1 MLEEFAQYAD
11 GQLKLTVIDPLPF
24 SEDEDRASEFGLQS
38 INLGTAS
45 DPIYLGIAGSNSIGD
60 EEIIAFLDPSKET
73 FLEYDLAKLI
83 YTLSRPDR
91 PVIGLISGLPIT
103 AGFDPQTQQMR
114 QPWLI
119 TSQVQ
124 QLFELRTL
132 PLTTTEIEA
141 EIDVLMV
148 VHPKDLGDD
157 TLYAIDQFI
166 LGGGRALLFVDPYS
180 ETDIGDANPQM
191 AMMADRSSSLAKLL
205 DAWGIA
211 VDVEEVVG
219 DDRFALTV
227 TGLGNRPVRHLAL
240 LGVDDSGI
248 DGEDVITAGLGS
260 INFGFSGYIIAAE
273 EASASIAPLVRSS
286 EIAGTIPAANLGFM
300 SDPDLLRDS
309 FAPTGEEYVLA
320 ARIQGQLPSAFPDGP
335 PPKPD
340 ADSSGASGTH
350 RSQSEESVNV
360 VLVADT
366 DLLTDR
372 LWAQVQ
378 NFFGQR
384 LTTAFAGNADFVVN
398 ALDNLTGSGDLIS
411 IRGRAA
417 YARPFTRVQD
427 LRREAENRFRDTEQR
442 LQQELRDTESR
453 LSELQAS
460 REDSSVL
467 ILTPEQEAELERFQ
481 EQRLRIRKEL
491 RQVQRDL
498 DQSIEDLGTWLKVI
512 NIGLMPVVISVFSLM
527 LLFFRRRRRER
538 S

>member
-1 MLEEFAQYAD
+1 MRSGTRSTFGWLGLGALVAVFVIAVSLMNILLRGTRLDLTDNNLYTLSEGTEKLLAEIPEPINIYFFFSDRATADIPYLRTYAGRVREMLEEFVQYAD

-60 EEIIAFLDPSKET
+60 EEIISFLDPSKET

-205 DAWGIA
+205 RESAGPTPGA
-211 VDVEEVVG
+211 
-219 DDRFALTV
+219 DR
-227 TGLGNRPVRHLAL
+227 
-240 LGVDDSGI
+240 
-248 DGEDVITAGLGS
+248 
-260 INFGFSGYIIAAE
+260 
-273 EASASIAPLVRSS
+273 
-286 EIAGTIPAANLGFM
+286 
-300 SDPDLLRDS
+300 
-309 FAPTGEEYVLA
+309 
-320 ARIQGQLPSAFPDGP
+320 
-335 PPKPD
+335 
-340 ADSSGASGTH
+340 
-350 RSQSEESVNV
+350 
-360 VLVADT
+360 
-366 DLLTDR
+366 
-372 LWAQVQ
+372 
-378 NFFGQR
+378 
-384 LTTAFAGNADFVVN
+384 
-398 ALDNLTGSGDLIS
+398 
-411 IRGRAA
+411 RGRQRHRRRGRD
-417 YARPFTRVQD
+417 YRGPRKHQFR
-427 LRREAENRFRDTEQR
+427 LRRTHQR
-442 LQQELRDTESR
+442 C
-453 LSELQAS
+453 
-460 REDSSVL
+460 
-467 ILTPEQEAELERFQ
+467 
-481 EQRLRIRKEL
+481 
-491 RQVQRDL
+491 
-498 DQSIEDLGTWLKVI
+498 G
-512 NIGLMPVVISVFSLM
+512 
-527 LLFFRRRRRER
+527 RRER
-538 S
+538 LHRSAGAVE